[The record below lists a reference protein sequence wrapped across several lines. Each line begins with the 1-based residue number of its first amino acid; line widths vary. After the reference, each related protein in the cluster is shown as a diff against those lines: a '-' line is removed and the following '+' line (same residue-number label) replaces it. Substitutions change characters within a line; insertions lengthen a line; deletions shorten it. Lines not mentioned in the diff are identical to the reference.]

1 MTTQI
6 KLTAIPAK
14 DTSTATMSGY
24 EIDDVMKTLSSR
36 ENVTETRGWKGSIC
50 RDRLRN
56 LAQETAAL
64 AVAERPGRY
73 PDLIVVMAR
82 VVEGRAP
89 AGFNQLKHEVIFRRD
104 AIDALAKPASTT
116 PAAVAAAV
124 ALALLMSAGAAMAQ
138 NQQSPRNCQ
147 GNGGSTYCNQPVNQ
161 NIQQTWANG
170 GAGGNASANGSG
182 SASATINQRDR
193 LQAPAVGIPSI
204 AVGNNCGLAAS
215 AGGSIVGFS
224 IGGSVAWEG
233 ESCKRIAYAFSLKE
247 LGQDDAA
254 LAMLCQDENVKKA
267 MASVGSVC
275 PGTPAAANA
284 LMMSSAPA
292 PAAPAV
298 RQQQAVAFTYNIGTG
313 G

>member
-1 MTTQI
+1 MPTKI
-6 KLTAIPAK
+6 RLSAIPGSN
-14 DTSTATMSGY
+14 TSNIHAQGVL
-24 EIDDVMKTLSSR
+24 IARADFNHR
-36 ENVTETRGWKGSIC
+36 ENVVETREWKGSIC
-50 RDRLRN
+50 AQALRK
-56 LAQETAAL
+56 LAQETASL
-64 AVAERPGRY
+64 AVAERPARY
-73 PDLIVVMAR
+73 TDLIVIHAR
-82 VVEGRAP
+82 AEGRAP
-89 AGFNQLKHEVIFRRD
+89 AGFNDLRHEMIFSRTE
-104 AIDALAKPASTT
+104 IDALAKPASTT
-116 PAAVAAAV
+116 PVAVAAAV

-138 NQQSPRNCQ
+138 NTSPRQCS
-147 GNGGSTYCNQPVNQ
+147 GNGGSTYCNQPNQ
-161 NIQQTWANG
+161 QIISQGYG

>member
-1 MTTQI
+1 MPTKI
-6 KLTAIPAK
+6 RLSAIPGSN
-14 DTSTATMSGY
+14 TSNIHAQGVL
-24 EIDDVMKTLSSR
+24 IARADFNHR
-36 ENVTETRGWKGSIC
+36 ENVVETREWKGSIC
-50 RDRLRN
+50 AQALRK
-56 LAQETAAL
+56 LAQETASL

-73 PDLIVVMAR
+73 PDLIVIHAR
-82 VVEGRAP
+82 AEGRAP
-89 AGFNQLKHEVIFRRD
+89 AGFNDLRHEMIFSR
-104 AIDALAKPASTT
+104 AEIDALAKPASTT

>member
-6 KLTAIPAK
+6 ELTAIPAK

-104 AIDALAKPASTT
+104 AIDALAKPASTA
-116 PAAVAAAV
+116 PVAVAAAV

-138 NQQSPRNCQ
+138 NTSPRQCS
-147 GNGGSTYCNQPVNQ
+147 GNGGSTYCNQPNQ
-161 NIQQTWANG
+161 QIISQGYG